1 MNCPD
6 NYKYS
11 KSHEWVLFE
20 DDGSAQIGLT
30 DYAAEGAGGPG
41 IRESA

>member
-1 MNCPD
+1 MNYPD

-20 DDGSAQIGLT
+20 DDGSARCGLT
-30 DYAAEGAGGPG
+30 D
-41 IRESA
+41 